1 MVVSIS
7 IVGNQQEL
15 NAKKNVL
22 LGTSIEKAIN
32 HRASVVIDETIE
44 ADMEEN
50 MKKANIT
57 ELYV

>member
-1 MVVSIS
+1 M
-7 IVGNQQEL
+7 L
-15 NAKKNVL
+15 KKSVL

-32 HRASVVIDETIE
+32 HRASVVIDETIDT
-44 ADMEEN
+44 DMEEN